1 MLCTY
6 KFLEKEFERQV
17 KNLIQKGYPKVIG
30 FSKQKFLRLLK
41 PLKVKLKGKKLSE
54 VNIEKG
60 RLPFVI
66 VFTSKLLSA
75 EKSISLVE
83 KDGKCGVTIL
93 RPHTSKNFEVIKDIM
108 LPKNSVYLLLDI
120 DRGKESV
127 NKPPSQAFKK
137 IRKAKRLPLTI
148 DEGVSVLTQF
158 PEFLFKN
165 NCFSLLGS
173 RTGIDKRVPAVWINA
188 KKQPN
193 LGWCWEGNPHTWLGS
208 ASAAQRVG

>member
-1 MLCTY
+1 MPCTY

-30 FSKQKFLRLLK
+30 FSKQKFLYLLK

-75 EKSISLVE
+75 EKSMSLVE
-83 KDGKCGVTIL
+83 KDGKRGVTIL
-93 RPHTSKNFEVIKDIM
+93 RPHTSKNFEITKDIM

-120 DRGKESV
+120 DRGK
-127 NKPPSQAFKK
+127 K
-137 IRKAKRLPLTI
+137 ILTNLLAKRSKKLEKL
-148 DEGVSVLTQF
+148 SVCL
-158 PEFLFKN
+158 
-165 NCFSLLGS
+165 
-173 RTGIDKRVPAVWINA
+173 
-188 KKQPN
+188 
-193 LGWCWEGNPHTWLGS
+193 
-208 ASAAQRVG
+208 